1 MNKVLFLASV
11 LSMTLSSCAIA
22 DYEWEGYNSRL
33 LENSE
38 IRDLSSDACSELET
52 ASELVLG
59 TDETNFQ
66 EWPRSARKWVMIAKS
81 NGKYLNIHCF
91 GSDSWVEIIP
101 EEEFIKIKQ
110 AYDTMKQNEKDKI
123 ATELDGLL

>member
-52 ASELVLG
+52 ASV
-59 TDETNFQ
+59 D
-66 EWPRSARKWVMIAKS
+66 SA
-81 NGKYLNIHCF
+81 
-91 GSDSWVEIIP
+91 
-101 EEEFIKIKQ
+101 
-110 AYDTMKQNEKDKI
+110 
-123 ATELDGLL
+123 